1 MMLWNYLKNEM
12 LRHQGQ
18 TVGEGDCSMTFEEIV
33 IYSEIFS
40 EKIKN
45 ELCCGIVCISEMSA
59 SIALLSCFAAGVT
72 AVPVSMRYGE
82 QHVRKIIDNVNPT
95 CIITDKYGDLQV
107 IYLKNNR
114 YILPEK
120 HPAVIMH
127 TSGTEGNP
135 KGVMLSEQNIYANLM
150 GIKDYFRIG
159 TDDCILITRPLIHCA
174 VMTGE
179 FLISLVNGVRIR
191 FCSSHFNPS
200 ETLKQIRIYNANVF
214 CGTPTILGIL
224 SRLSKKSDKSFL
236 DTIAVSGECLS
247 RNSAEKIRQA
257 FPYARIYHVY
267 GLTEA
272 GPRVCFLPPNVFD
285 DEPDCAGIPLKNV
298 KIKVVKA
305 DGNDAETGEPGDLW
319 VNGES
324 IMLGYYNNE
333 KLTESVLRD
342 GWLCTGDTAVIN
354 ENGFLKILGR
364 KDDMIIRSGMNIYP
378 QEIESAIKS
387 DSRVREV
394 LVKGVYREGR
404 GTELEMVISGSFE
417 CIDDIKKLC
426 IKKLPLYQVPSRIT
440 LVDDI
445 PKNSSGKLIR
455 G

>member
-1 MMLWNYLKNEM
+1 M
-12 LRHQGQ
+12 
-18 TVGEGDCSMTFEEIV
+18 
-33 IYSEIFS
+33 
-40 EKIKN
+40 
-45 ELCCGIVCISEMSA
+45 SEMSA
-59 SIALLSCFAAGVT
+59 AIALLSCFAAGVT
-72 AVPVSMRYGE
+72 AVPVSIRYGE
-82 QHVRKIIDNVNPT
+82 LHMRKIFDNVNPT

-114 YILPEK
+114 YILPEI

-127 TSGTEGNP
+127 TSGTEGYP
-135 KGVMLSEQNIYANLM
+135 KGVMLSEQNIYVNLK

-159 TDDCILITRPLIHCA
+159 ADDCILITRPLIHCA

-179 FLISLVNGVRIR
+179 FLISLINGVKIQ
-191 FCSSHFNPS
+191 FCSFKFNPY
-200 ETLKQIRIYNANVF
+200 ETVKQIRDNNANVF
-214 CGTPTILGIL
+214 CGTPTILNVL
-224 SRLSKKSDKSFL
+224 SRLSKKAAMASLNK
-236 DTIAVSGECLS
+236 IVISGECLS
-247 RNSAEKIRQA
+247 SYSAKKIRQA

-272 GPRVCFLPPNVFD
+272 SPRVCHLPPSAFD
-285 DEPDCAGIPLKNV
+285 VAPDHVGVPLKNV
-298 KIKVVKA
+298 KIKIVRD
-305 DGNDAETGEPGDLW
+305 DGSDAETGESGRLW
-319 VNGES
+319 VSGES

-333 KLTESVLRD
+333 KLTKSVFKD

-354 ENGFLKILGR
+354 KNGYLKILGR
-364 KDDMIIRSGMNIYP
+364 ADDMIIRSGMNIYP
-378 QEIESAIKS
+378 QEIESVIRS

-394 LVKGVYREGR
+394 LVKGIHHEDR
-404 GTELEMVISGSFE
+404 GTELEMIISGSFE

-455 G
+455 S